1 MARQIKF
8 GDKLLLQGETL
19 VLDNGNTNPG
29 VIRSKSGTIEIEG
42 NLIVTGDTTTVNS
55 LQTSFADPK
64 LLINGDLTG
73 APTEDVGIEI
83 GRGTSANKFLT
94 WNETSD
100 KWTVGTETF
109 VAGTFEGNLT
119 GDITSAGTSTFA
131 TINAT
136 SVDIDAGTID
146 GTVIGA
152 SSPQAGT
159 FTTITGALTGTVSSI
174 VNHDTDDLSEGS
186 TNFYYTHW

>member
-19 VLDNGNTNPG
+19 VLDNGDTNPG
-29 VIRSKSGTIEIEG
+29 VIRSKSGIIEIEG

-83 GRGTSANKFLT
+83 GRGSSANKFLIT
-94 WNETSD
+94 SKSSD
-100 KWTVGTETF
+100 KW
-109 VAGTFEGNLT
+109 
-119 GDITSAGTSTFA
+119 
-131 TINAT
+131 
-136 SVDIDAGTID
+136 
-146 GTVIGA
+146 
-152 SSPQAGT
+152 
-159 FTTITGALTGTVSSI
+159 
-174 VNHDTDDLSEGS
+174 
-186 TNFYYTHW
+186 